1 MLDNKKN
8 INYKIKKSINYK
20 KITIS
25 IKRSHQIVISAPK
38 KVSNKQIE
46 AFVQKN
52 KNWIYSNLDKLESNP
67 KTKKHTYKDNDK
79 FLFLGE
85 LFSLKIVK
93 INNNFSKNTLI
104 RKIDIKNKEK
114 EIILYLPNNYNE
126 SDIPYLIESFYKVQ
140 TKKIVDLIFSNNLIL
155 NDIKVYVNSIKIQ
168 KSNARWGSCSRSNN
182 INFSYRLVMLPYDC
196 VEYVIFH
203 EMGHISEKNHG
214 KNFYK
219 KLKEYCPNYKLLED
233 KIKEFELNYNVSLT

>member
-1 MLDNKKN
+1 MLDNKKK

-25 IKRSHQIVISAPK
+25 IKRSQQIIISAPK
-38 KVSNKQIE
+38 RVSNKQIE

-52 KNWIYSNLDKLESNP
+52 KNWIYSNLEKLENNP
-67 KTKKHTYKDNDK
+67 KTMKHSYTNNDK

-93 INNNFSKNTLI
+93 LSSIFSKKKLLNSI
-104 RKIDIKNKEK
+104 EIKNIEK
-114 EIILYLPNNYNE
+114 EIILYLPSNY
-126 SDIPYLIESFYKVQ
+126 SDIEIPSLMELFYKIQ
-140 TKKIVDLIFSNNLIL
+140 TKKIVDLIFSSNKIL
-155 NDIKVYVNSIKIQ
+155 NAIKLQVNSIKVQ
-168 KSNARWGSCSRSNN
+168 KSNSRWGSCSRYNN

-203 EMGHISEKNHG
+203 EITHISEKNHG
-214 KNFYK
+214 KSFYE
-219 KLKEYCPNYKLLED
+219 KLREYCPNYKKIED
-233 KIKEFELNYNVSLT
+233 KIKEIELNYNVSLT